1 MKNKWKIIA
10 IVFNFSV
17 GTILFML
24 HLIHVGVLFPKSA
37 AVAENV
43 GYENI
48 VAEVYE
54 EEDILPKADDYYE
67 DTNNED
73 NSWLIGKWGPITMSG
88 GTFSDI
94 IESITM
100 EIEIVD
106 DNTLIEKSRTKLTP
120 LGIRTSKSKG
130 TYTGDI
136 TESRETSNYTVD
148 NENNELIYNTD
159 PEKRNRQAYEMRTPF
174 DKTNQTL
181 NMGTKDKPMYMRKQ
195 TSATDN
201 SPNTEETVLEIAG
214 IWQDTENEYG
224 LPSIQLNDNG
234 SAYYDISDDCSSN
247 GTYTLKGNSVS
258 FTGKLKCSDG
268 DNGEYWETFTIKG
281 STLLT
286 KNGSVLTKRK

>member
-17 GTILFML
+17 GTILFIA
-24 HLIHVGVLFPKSA
+24 HLFNAGVLAFPKSV
-37 AVAENV
+37 AVAENEV
-43 GYENI
+43 YGQT
-48 VAEVYE
+48 AEVYE
-54 EEDILPKADDYYE
+54 EEEILPKADGYYE
-67 DTNNED
+67 DADSED
-73 NSWLIGKWGPITMSG
+73 NSWLIGRWGPVISYNG
-88 GTFSDI
+88 AADEI
-94 IESITM
+94 IEYMQIQ
-100 EIEIVD
+100 IEII
-106 DNTLIEKSRTKLTP
+106 NEHTLITTIRTKLTP
-120 LGIRTSKSKG
+120 LGIRISKNKG

-195 TSATDN
+195 ASATDN
-201 SPNTEETVLEIAG
+201 SLNAEETVTEITG
-214 IWQDTENEYG
+214 IWQDTENEYN

-234 SAYYDISDDCSSN
+234 NAYYDISDDCSSN
-247 GTYTLKGNSVS
+247 GTYSLNGNSIS

-268 DNGEYWETFTIKG
+268 DNGEYRETFTVKG
-281 STLLT
+281 STLIT
-286 KNGSVLTKRK
+286 KDGTVLTKRN